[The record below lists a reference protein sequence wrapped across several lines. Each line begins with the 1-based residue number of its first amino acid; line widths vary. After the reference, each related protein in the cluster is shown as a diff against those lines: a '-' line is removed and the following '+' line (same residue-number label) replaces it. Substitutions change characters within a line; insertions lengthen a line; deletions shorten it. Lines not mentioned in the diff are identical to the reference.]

1 MEQIDWDT
9 LIALGEGLFFL
20 ICIASGSV
28 ALAYIIMRAVEKAL
42 DKE

>member
-9 LIALGEGLFFL
+9 LIALGEGLLFL

-28 ALAYIIMRAVEKAL
+28 AIAYKIMRAIEKSL